1 MECFREGEN
10 LLMSGDAISFVR
22 RRFISIFLTDLKTS
36 MLYTSERA
44 LALGLWIKL
53 ARAYN
58 QFHKGAAENVRTFGL
73 TLPQFGA
80 IECLGHLG
88 EMTLGDL
95 SKKMLSSG
103 GNITVVID
111 NLEKVGLVERIHSQ
125 TDRRSI
131 TVHLTEKG
139 ETLFHEL
146 FPLHAKALEDFASVL
161 THDEQRQLSAL
172 LKKLGLALEKK
183 ISVDS
188 RNAADGNSRTHE

>member
-1 MECFREGEN
+1 M
-10 LLMSGDAISFVR
+10 SFVR
-22 RRFISIFLTDLKTS
+22 MLFISIFHTDLKTKK
-36 MLYTSERA
+36 LYTSERA
-44 LALGLWIKL
+44 QALGLWIKL

-125 TDRRSI
+125 IDRRSI

-139 ETLFHEL
+139 ETLFLEL
-146 FPLHAKALEDFASVL
+146 FPLHANALGELAAVL
-161 THDEQRQLSAL
+161 TPEEQRQISAL

-183 ISVDS
+183 FSVDS
-188 RNAADGNSRTHE
+188 RNENDASSRV

>member
-1 MECFREGEN
+1 
-10 LLMSGDAISFVR
+10 
-22 RRFISIFLTDLKTS
+22 
-36 MLYTSERA
+36 MLYISEHA
-44 LALGLWIKL
+44 QALGLWIKL

-58 QFHKGAAENVRTFGL
+58 QFHKGATENVRTFGL

-95 SKKMLSSG
+95 SRKMLSSG

-131 TVHLTEKG
+131 TVRLTERG
-139 ETLFHEL
+139 ETLFREM
-146 FPLHAKALEDFASVL
+146 FPLHAKAIGEMASVL
-161 THDEQRQLSAL
+161 TDDEQSKLSVL
-172 LKKLGLALEKK
+172 LKKLGLALEKR
-183 ISVDS
+183 ISVVSQNDAD
-188 RNAADGNSRTHE
+188 RNSGEAE